1 MGDRGRTERDGNESN
16 TGMITAGYRRN
27 IYLDGEKDVVEIE
40 LRVNIPANASEAE
53 VDAAVRS
60 AQRALD
66 AMRAS
71 VDTRV
76 RDVAKP
82 ALPPGWPQREPANTT
97 SVPAENSTQKQTVAV
112 EEAAPVQK
120 AEQPTPAPSKPASR
134 QAEPLPTP
142 VSSRPLPRRV
152 EQQPEETPVPARTPA
167 ASAPQ
172 QNEQPAASMPTPN
185 QRIQAPS
192 VNERAPAYEQE
203 PEEPES
209 EPEAPP
215 SAPIVRPQTPT
226 ATRWSYGGRRAQD
239 QEAEPE
245 QETKKSTTPPAAEL
259 QEAVANVVSM
269 PRRPT
274 PPAVRPAAP
283 QGANPRTELPA
294 TPQQIQSIKD
304 MAQDELRM
312 SESQIEAKI
321 REMTGRTLSM
331 MSRNQAFQVIIELRR
346 EVNQRNSG
354 EDMTELERARS
365 VIAPV
370 GPFKGKTLG
379 EIEEEKPG
387 AVNYFITARGVSP
400 DVQEAARII
409 VNNRRGGEPE
419 RP

>member
-1 MGDRGRTERDGNESN
+1 MGDRGRTERNEN
-16 TGMITAGYRRN
+16 EANVGMITAGYRRN

-66 AMRAS
+66 AMRVS
-71 VDTRV
+71 VDARM
-76 RDVAKP
+76 RDV
-82 ALPPGWPQREPANTT
+82 ALPPGWPERESANTT
-97 SVPAENSTQKQTVAV
+97 GTPAEIATQRPAIQEVV
-112 EEAAPVQK
+112 PEEK
-120 AEQPTPAPSKPASR
+120 AEQPVLAPAMPTPR
-134 QAEPLPTP
+134 QEEPLPAP
-142 VSSRPLPRRV
+142 VSTRPMPRRV
-152 EQQPEETPVPARTPA
+152 ESKPAETPIPTRPA
-167 ASAPQ
+167 AVSAPQ
-172 QNEQPAASMPTPN
+172 QNEPPAASVPAPN
-185 QRIQAPS
+185 RRIQAPA
-192 VNERAPAYEQE
+192 VNERAPAYEQP

-209 EPEAPP
+209 EPEAVP
-215 SAPIVRPQTPT
+215 SAPVLRPQTPT
-226 ATRWSYGGRRAQD
+226 ATRWSYGGRRTED
-239 QEAEPE
+239 QETEPE
-245 QETKKSTTPPAAEL
+245 AEQEKKKPSTPPAAEL

-269 PRRPT
+269 PRRQPPT
-274 PPAVRPAAP
+274 TARPAA
-283 QGANPRTELPA
+283 QAANPRTELPA

-304 MAQDELRM
+304 MMQDELRM
-312 SESQIEAKI
+312 SESQIEAKM
-321 REMTGRTLSM
+321 REMTGRTLSTL
-331 MSRNQAFQVIIELRR
+331 SRNQAFQVIIELRR

-409 VNNRRGGEPE
+409 VNNRRGGESE
-419 RP
+419 RS